1 MAIFKNINEFLE
13 WRELCRDVIEYSQD
27 IMLTS
32 GGFDPLHVGH
42 LRCIQETVKMA
53 NNPKKFP
60 SCRRPLVTILVNCD
74 DFLKAKKG
82 YNFMSLEDRMEIVHS
97 IKGVDVVLPWFYTND
112 DFTVVKA
119 INTIRPKWF
128 TKGGDRTDATNIPEW
143 EICQQVGCEV
153 ITGVGGGKIRSSSDL
168 VENADRFNL
177 EAVELQGWAEGYNEA
192 KDNEEALGSRG
203 TTFSYT

>member
-1 MAIFKNINEFLE
+1 MIFENIDSFIE
-13 WRELCRDVIEYSQD
+13 WRDICTEVIDYPQP
-27 IMLTS
+27 IMMTS

-42 LRCIQETVKMA
+42 LRCIQGTVKMA

-60 SCRRPLVTILVNCD
+60 AAYKPLVTVLVNCD

-82 YNFMSLEDRMEIVHS
+82 YSFMSLQDRMEI
-97 IKGVDVVLPWFYTND
+97 IDGIEGVDCVIPWFYKND

-119 INTIRPKWF
+119 IHKIRPRWF

-143 EICQQVGCEV
+143 EICQQRGCEI
-153 ITGVGGGKIRSSSDL
+153 ITGVGGDKIRSSSDL

-177 EAVELQGWAEGYNEA
+177 EAVELTSWAEGYSDGQD
-192 KDNEEALGSRG
+192 K
-203 TTFSYT
+203 

>member
-1 MAIFKNINEFLE
+1 MIFENIDSFIE
-13 WRELCRDVIEYSQD
+13 WRDICTEVIDHPQP
-27 IMLTS
+27 IMMTS

-42 LRCIQETVKMA
+42 LRCIQGTVKMA

-60 SCRRPLVTILVNCD
+60 AAYKPLVTVLVNCD

-82 YNFMSLEDRMEIVHS
+82 YSFMSLQDRMEI
-97 IKGVDVVLPWFYTND
+97 IDGIEGVDCVIPWFYKND

-119 INTIRPKWF
+119 IHKIRPRWF

-143 EICQQVGCEV
+143 EICHQRGCEI
-153 ITGVGGGKIRSSSDL
+153 ITGVGGDKIRSSSDL

-177 EAVELQGWAEGYNEA
+177 EAVELTSWAEGYSDGQD
-192 KDNEEALGSRG
+192 K
-203 TTFSYT
+203 

>member
-1 MAIFKNINEFLE
+1 MIFKHIDDFIE
-13 WRELCRDVIEYSQD
+13 WRDLCHDVIKFHQS

-42 LRCIQETVKMA
+42 VRCIQETVRLA
-53 NNPKKFP
+53 NDPKRFP
-60 SCRRPLVTILVNCD
+60 TAAKPLVTVIVNCD

-82 YNFMSLEDRMEIVHS
+82 YNFMPLQDSMEIIHA
-97 IKGVDVVLPWFYTND
+97 IEGVDCVLPWHYTND

-119 INTIRPKWF
+119 IHKIRPKWF

-168 VENADRFNL
+168 VERADRFNL

-192 KDNEEALGSRG
+192 KSNEETVGKGG

>member
-1 MAIFKNINEFLE
+1 MIFENIDSFIE
-13 WRELCRDVIEYSQD
+13 WRD
-27 IMLTS
+27 ICTDIIDYPQPIMMTS

-42 LRCIQETVKMA
+42 LRCIQGTVKMA

-60 SCRRPLVTILVNCD
+60 AAYKPLVTVLVNCD

-82 YNFMSLEDRMEIVHS
+82 YNFMSLQDRMEIIDG
-97 IKGVDVVLPWFYTND
+97 IKGVDCVIPWFYKND

-119 INTIRPKWF
+119 IHKIRPRWF

-143 EICQQVGCEV
+143 EICQQRGCEI
-153 ITGVGGGKIRSSSDL
+153 ITGVGGDKIRSSSDL

-177 EAVELQGWAEGYNEA
+177 EAVELTSWAEGYSDG
-192 KDNEEALGSRG
+192 KDR
-203 TTFSYT
+203 

>member
-1 MAIFKNINEFLE
+1 MIFENIDSFIE
-13 WRELCRDVIEYSQD
+13 WRDICTDVIDYPQP
-27 IMLTS
+27 IMMTA

-42 LRCIQETVKMA
+42 LRCIQGTVKMA

-60 SCRRPLVTILVNCD
+60 AAYKPLVTVLVNCD

-82 YNFMSLEDRMEIVHS
+82 YNFMSLQDRMEIIDG
-97 IKGVDVVLPWFYTND
+97 IKGVDCVIPWFYKND

-119 INTIRPKWF
+119 IHKIRPRWF

-143 EICQQVGCEV
+143 EICQQRGCEI
-153 ITGVGGGKIRSSSDL
+153 ITGVGGDKIRSSSDL

-177 EAVELQGWAEGYNEA
+177 EAVELTSWAEGYSDG
-192 KDNEEALGSRG
+192 KDR
-203 TTFSYT
+203 

>member
-1 MAIFKNINEFLE
+1 MAIFKNINDFLE
-13 WRELCRDVIEYSQD
+13 WREICRDVIEYSQD

-53 NNPKKFP
+53 NNPKEFP
-60 SCRRPLVTILVNCD
+60 SSRRPLVTVLVNCD

-82 YNFMSLEDRMEIVHS
+82 YNFMSLEDRMEIIHG
-97 IKGVDVVLPWFYTND
+97 IKGVDCVLPWFYTND
-112 DFTVVKA
+112 DFTVTKA
-119 INTIRPKWF
+119 IHIIRPRWF

-153 ITGVGGGKIRSSSDL
+153 ITGVGGEKIRSSSDL
-168 VENADRFNL
+168 VEKADRFNL
-177 EAVELQGWAEGYNEA
+177 EAVELAGWAEGYTEA
-192 KDNEEALGSRG
+192 KDHK
-203 TTFSYT
+203 

>member
-1 MAIFKNINEFLE
+1 MIFENIDSFIE
-13 WRELCRDVIEYSQD
+13 WRDICTDVIDYHQP
-27 IMLTS
+27 IMMTS

-42 LRCIQETVKMA
+42 LRCIQGTVKMA

-60 SCRRPLVTILVNCD
+60 AAYKPLVTVLVNCD

-82 YNFMSLEDRMEIVHS
+82 YNFMSLQDRMEIIDG
-97 IKGVDVVLPWFYTND
+97 IKGVDCVIPWFYKND

-119 INTIRPKWF
+119 IHKIRPRWF

-143 EICQQVGCEV
+143 EICQQRGCEIV
-153 ITGVGGGKIRSSSDL
+153 TGVGGDKIRSSSDL

-177 EAVELQGWAEGYNEA
+177 EAVELTSWAEGYSDG
-192 KDNEEALGSRG
+192 KDR
-203 TTFSYT
+203 

>member
-1 MAIFKNINEFLE
+1 MIFENVTRFLE
-13 WRELCRDVIEYSQD
+13 WRDDCDGLLDIRRD

-42 LRCIQETVKMA
+42 LRCIQETVKVA
-53 NNPKKFP
+53 NNPKEFP
-60 SCRRPLVTILVNCD
+60 SAYKPLVTVLVNCD

-82 YNFMSLEDRMEIVHS
+82 YSFMKLEDRMEI
-97 IKGVDVVLPWFYTND
+97 INAITGVDCVIPWFYEND

-119 INTIRPKWF
+119 IHKIKPRWF

-143 EICQQVGCEV
+143 EICQQRGCKI
-153 ITGVGGGKIRSSSDL
+153 ITGVGGKKIRSSSDL

-177 EAVELQGWAEGYNEA
+177 EAVELTSWAEGYSDGQD
-192 KDNEEALGSRG
+192 K
-203 TTFSYT
+203 

>member
-1 MAIFKNINEFLE
+1 MIFENIDSFIE
-13 WRELCRDVIEYSQD
+13 WRDICTEVIDYPQP
-27 IMLTS
+27 IMMTS

-42 LRCIQETVKMA
+42 LRCIQGTVKMA

-60 SCRRPLVTILVNCD
+60 AAYKPLVTVLVNCD

-82 YNFMSLEDRMEIVHS
+82 YSFMSLQDRMEI
-97 IKGVDVVLPWFYTND
+97 IDGIEGVDCVVPWFYKND

-119 INTIRPKWF
+119 IHKIRPRWF

-143 EICQQVGCEV
+143 EICQQRGCEI
-153 ITGVGGGKIRSSSDL
+153 ITRVGGDKIRSSSDL

-177 EAVELQGWAEGYNEA
+177 EAVELTSWAEGYSDGQD
-192 KDNEEALGSRG
+192 K
-203 TTFSYT
+203 